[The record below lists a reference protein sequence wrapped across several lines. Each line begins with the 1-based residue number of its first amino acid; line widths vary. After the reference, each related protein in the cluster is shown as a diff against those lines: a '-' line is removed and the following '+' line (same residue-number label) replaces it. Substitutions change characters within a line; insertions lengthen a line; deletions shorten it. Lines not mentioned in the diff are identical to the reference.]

1 MLLLLLA
8 AADFGR
14 ALFVAIDLQSAAQ
27 AGALYGSQSVIAAAD
42 SSGMVTAAKND
53 ANEISNLS
61 VSASQCTCTT
71 ASKVQSCP
79 QAYCVDN
86 PQANYIEVDT
96 HASFELLGTYL
107 GISSPIQLSGKAIM
121 QVEPRR
127 SRGGR
132 SFKCVSGQRRRWSN
146 LPW

>member
-1 MLLLLLA
+1 MSSCRSSKGQSTLELAIILPVMLLLLLA

-27 AGALYGSQSVIAAAD
+27 AGALYGSQNVIAAAD

-53 ANEISNLS
+53 GNEISNLS

-121 QVEPRR
+121 QVQP
-127 SRGGR
+127 
-132 SFKCVSGQRRRWSN
+132 
-146 LPW
+146 

>member
-1 MLLLLLA
+1 MTNCRSSKGQSTLELAIILPVMLLLLLA

-121 QVEPRR
+121 QVEP
-127 SRGGR
+127 
-132 SFKCVSGQRRRWSN
+132 
-146 LPW
+146 